1 MCFRPASTTMGARI
15 CLSCHTVCDDVS
27 ATVCPNCGAPFPG
40 AEDEPAAPA
49 EPSAPAAPGAPQA
62 PGTPQAPEA

>member
-1 MCFRPASTTMGARI
+1 MGARI

-40 AEDEPAAPA
+40 AEGASDSPEPAAPA
-49 EPSAPAAPGAPQA
+49 APSAPAAPKP
-62 PGTPQAPEA
+62 PED

>member
-40 AEDEPAAPA
+40 AEDASDSPAPAAPA
-49 EPSAPAAPGAPQA
+49 APSAPDAPAAPKPS
-62 PGTPQAPEA
+62 ED